1 MTCLFYR
8 IHKEPKEGI
17 SGYKRNF
24 KGGFEPKNYP

>member
-1 MTCLFYR
+1 MSFLPYT
-8 IHKEPKEGI
+8 HKEPKEGI